1 VTPRFGASLLAVA
14 GALLLGGCG
23 AGKPE
28 DVAVSYAKTNQASK
42 CALLT
47 QSLVEQLT
55 RERGAA
61 ARAACRRNVV
71 RFPAPRH
78 VEVRRV
84 DGGEQQEGDAGRE
97 QDGGVEAESEVE
109 LVADG
114 HEAEVR
120 LVKQHERWQIA
131 ALGE

>member
-1 VTPRFGASLLAVA
+1 MTPRFGASLVVA
-14 GALLLGGCG
+14 GGLLLAGCG
-23 AGKPE
+23 AAKPE
-28 DVAVSYAKTNQASK
+28 DVAVSYVATNAASK
-42 CALLT
+42 CDLLT
-47 QSLVEQLT
+47 QALVEQLT
-55 RERGAA
+55 RQRGAA
-61 ARAACRRNVV
+61 ARATCRRNVV

-84 DGGEQQEGDAGRE
+84 KGGGEDEGEEHESAGA
-97 QDGGVEAESEVE
+97 VEAESEVQ

-120 LVKQHERWQIA
+120 LVKQHEQWQIA

>member
-1 VTPRFGASLLAVA
+1 MTPRCGASAVVA
-14 GALLLGGCG
+14 GALLLAGCG

-28 DVAVSYAKTNQASK
+28 DVAVKYVSTNAASK

-47 QSLVEQLT
+47 QALVEQLT
-55 RERGAA
+55 HEKGAA
-61 ARAACRRNVV
+61 ARATCRRSVV
-71 RFPAPRH
+71 RFPAPGD
-78 VEVRRV
+78 VRVRAV
-84 DGGEQQEGDAGRE
+84 KGGGEDEGDEHESA
-97 QDGGVEAESEVE
+97 GGVEAESEVE
-109 LVADG
+109 LVLDG

>member
-1 VTPRFGASLLAVA
+1 MTPRFGVSLVVA
-14 GALLLGGCG
+14 GGLLIAGCG

-28 DVAVSYAKTNQASK
+28 DVAVSYVATNAASK
-42 CALLT
+42 CDLLT
-47 QSLVEQLT
+47 QALVEQLT
-55 RERGAA
+55 RRQGAA

-71 RFPAPRH
+71 RFRAPEH
-78 VEVRRV
+78 VKVRRV
-84 DGGEQQEGDAGRE
+84 VGGDEDEGEERE
-97 QDGGVEAESEVE
+97 PAGGVEAESEVE

-120 LVKQHERWQIA
+120 LVKQHEHWQIA

>member
-1 VTPRFGASLLAVA
+1 MTLRCGASLLLVA
-14 GALLLGGCG
+14 GCLLLAGCG
-23 AGKPE
+23 AAKPQ
-28 DVAVSYAKTNQASK
+28 DVAVSYVRTNAAGK

-47 QSLVEQLT
+47 QALVEQLT
-55 RERGAA
+55 REHGAA

-71 RFPAPRH
+71 RFPAPRD
-78 VEVRRV
+78 VRVRAV
-84 DGGEQQEGDAGRE
+84 KGGEDEDH
-97 QDGGVEAESEVE
+97 EAEGETEVE

-120 LVKQHERWQIA
+120 LVKRDERWRIA

>member
-1 VTPRFGASLLAVA
+1 MTPRFGASLVVA
-14 GALLLGGCG
+14 GGLVLAGCG

-28 DVAVSYAKTNQASK
+28 DVAVKYVATNAASK
-42 CALLT
+42 CDLLT
-47 QSLVEQLT
+47 QALVEQLT
-55 RERGAA
+55 RRQGAA

-78 VEVRRV
+78 VQVRRV
-84 DGGEQQEGDAGRE
+84 KGGEEDEGEGHE
-97 QDGGVEAESEVE
+97 SEGGVEAESEVE

-120 LVKQHERWQIA
+120 LVKQHEQWQIA

>member
-1 VTPRFGASLLAVA
+1 MTPRFGVSLVVA
-14 GALLLGGCG
+14 GALLLAGCG

-28 DVAVSYAKTNQASK
+28 DVAVKYAGTNAASK
-42 CALLT
+42 CDLLT

-55 RERGAA
+55 HARGAA

-71 RFPAPRH
+71 RFPAPRN
-78 VEVRRV
+78 VRVRAV
-84 DGGEQQEGDAGRE
+84 KGGGEDEE
-97 QDGGVEAESEVE
+97 HESDGGVEAESEVQ
-109 LVADG
+109 LVLDG
-114 HEAEVR
+114 REAEVR

>member
-1 VTPRFGASLLAVA
+1 MTPRFGVSLVVA
-14 GALLLGGCG
+14 GALLLLAGCG

-28 DVAVSYAKTNQASK
+28 DVAVSYVATNDASK

-47 QSLVEQLT
+47 QALVEQLT
-55 RERGAA
+55 HRRGDA
-61 ARAACRRNVV
+61 ARATCRRNVV
-71 RFPAPRH
+71 RFPAPKDVR
-78 VEVRRV
+78 VRRV
-84 DGGEQQEGDAGRE
+84 NGGEEDKGE
-97 QDGGVEAESEVE
+97 EHESEGGVEAESEVE

-120 LVKQHERWQIA
+120 LVKQHEHWQIA